1 MKNILITGITGQD
14 GIFLT
19 SEILKEQEEYNIFG
33 ITRNPNNQCFFNN
46 LKTFPI
52 IKTLFNKIKLSP
64 KKFIDKKQLNNNKY
78 RAISDFISGM
88 TDRYAINLNRSIK

>member
-19 SEILKEQEEYNIFG
+19 SEILKEQQEYNIFG

-46 LKTFPI
+46 LNSISNIDNT
-52 IKTLFNKIKLSP
+52 KIKLLSLELAN
-64 KKFIDKKQLNNNKY
+64 FE
-78 RAISDFISGM
+78 
-88 TDRYAINLNRSIK
+88 